1 MLVASVAALLLACAL
16 VVRTVRAHANRR
28 VEAVVRRVDDHL
40 GSISNLLRDAV
51 ERSESARAGGATQRE
66 LSLDLEE
73 LLTNTIAEAAARTG
87 AKAVAIRVEGPGG
100 APVTAILGAEHGV
113 DWTDTASFSIAADSE
128 EADARLAVPILE
140 GGVETGVIVA
150 HARAGQRF
158 VAGHE
163 RALLALAEETAGA
176 VASARRFTGAARR
189 VEVDEATGV
198 SNHRGYEAALE
209 REVARAVRTQRPLA
223 LVLLALQDLADEGE
237 ADRQAHELA
246 ALLGRLTRNTDTV
259 FRRSRQELGV
269 LLPQT
274 SSEGAQRFHGRLRAE
289 LAASTFTESDALT
302 VSTGISEWK
311 PNETSH
317 SFDARA
323 RAALEDS
330 GIRALPRRQDGS
342 EPAGEDTLDAR

>member
-1 MLVASVAALLLACAL
+1 MRKVDEQLA
-16 VVRTVRAHANRR
+16 
-28 VEAVVRRVDDHL
+28 
-40 GSISNLLRDAV
+40 SISNLLRDAA
-51 ERSESARAGGATQRE
+51 ERSESARPEGATQRE

-113 DWTDTASFSIAADSE
+113 DWTDTTSFSIAADSE
-128 EADARLAVPILE
+128 AADARLAVPILE
-140 GGVETGVIVA
+140 GGLETGVIVA

-158 VAGHE
+158 LAGHE
-163 RALLALAEETAGA
+163 RALVALAEETAGA

-189 VEVDEATGV
+189 VEIDVATGV
-198 SNHRGYEAALE
+198 SNHRGYEVALE
-209 REVARAVRTQRPLA
+209 REVARAVRSQRPLA
-223 LVLLALQDLADEGE
+223 VVLLALPDLADEGE

-246 ALLGRLTRNTDTV
+246 ALLERLTRNTDTV
-259 FRRSRQELGV
+259 FRRSRKELGV

-289 LAASTFTESDALT
+289 LEASTFIESDALT
-302 VSTGISEWK
+302 VSTGISEWR
-311 PNETSH
+311 PHETSH

-323 RAALEDS
+323 RAALADS
-330 GIRALPRRQDGS
+330 GIRALPRSPDSGAA
-342 EPAGEDTLDAR
+342 AGEDTLDTRRPNHPPLT

>member
-1 MLVASVAALLLACAL
+1 MHLA
-16 VVRTVRAHANRR
+16 
-28 VEAVVRRVDDHL
+28 
-40 GSISNLLRDAV
+40 SISDLLRDAA
-51 ERSESARAGGATQRE
+51 ERSDSARAEGATERE

-128 EADARLAVPILE
+128 AAVRLAVPILE

-158 VAGHE
+158 LAGHE
-163 RALLALAEETAGA
+163 RALVALAEETAAA

-189 VEVDEATGV
+189 VEIDVATGV
-198 SNHRGYEAALE
+198 HNQRGYEVALE
-209 REVARAVRTQRPLA
+209 REVARAVRSQRPLA
-223 LVLLALQDLADEGE
+223 VVLLALQDLADEGE
-237 ADRQAHELA
+237 ADRRAHELA
-246 ALLGRLTRNTDTV
+246 ALLERLTRNTDTV
-259 FRRSRQELGV
+259 FRRSREELGV
-269 LLPQT
+269 LLPHT

-289 LAASTFTESDALT
+289 LEASTFTESDALT
-302 VSTGISEWK
+302 VSTGISEWR
-311 PNETSH
+311 PHETSH

-323 RAALEDS
+323 RAALVDS
-330 GIRALPRRQDGS
+330 GIRALPRRPDSG
-342 EPAGEDTLDAR
+342 EAAGEDTLDARRPNHPPLT